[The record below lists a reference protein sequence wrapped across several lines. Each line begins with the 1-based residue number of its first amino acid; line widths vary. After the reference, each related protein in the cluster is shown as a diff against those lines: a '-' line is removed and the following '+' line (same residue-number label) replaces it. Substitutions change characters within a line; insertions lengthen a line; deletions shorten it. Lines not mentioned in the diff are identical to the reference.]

1 MFKRL
6 FNRLKKFF
14 KKLFGSDGVVTNLKN
29 KLDSYSDVFT
39 ERVDVLLKST
49 RAILDATNGNIDTLD
64 DLGIDIPDNIQE
76 AIIKASKE
84 VGYWDDSVNNKD
96 GFKSIA
102 LAIARRI
109 NGKKDRKQGIVFNI
123 AVVAMV
129 KLFPD
134 LKRIEAELI
143 ISASIALMNKKK

>member
-6 FNRLKKFF
+6 FKRLKRFF
-14 KKLFGSDGVVTNLKN
+14 TKLFGSDGVVTKLKQ
-29 KLDSYSDVFT
+29 KLDNYSDVFT
-39 ERVDVLLKST
+39 DRVDVLLKST

-64 DLGIDIPDNIQE
+64 NLGIEVPENIKD

-84 VGYWDDSVNNKD
+84 VGYWDDSVNGD
-96 GFKSIA
+96 FKSIA
-102 LAIARRI
+102 LGIARRI

-134 LKRIEAELI
+134 LKRSEAELI
-143 ISASIALMNKKK
+143 ISASIALMNKNK